1 MNKMMF
7 WAVCGAALFFGCSE
21 SPHTAGTTENE
32 NTIKAEMTAADTIH
46 QKVVSPSSS
55 FRLGECLGSALF
67 KEAMPQ
73 AFFVQDSAGNDMLM
87 VPRLS
92 DYCEVEANIAYE
104 FSGDTLT
111 AYYDEIFMATDCV
124 CYSDHWFDL
133 PAEYKG
139 AKYFRFYGD
148 TYEIIDSKMEETL

>member
-7 WAVCGAALFFGCSE
+7 LVVCFAALFFACSE
-21 SPHTAGTTENE
+21 SPHWAGTTENE
-32 NTIKAEMTAADTIH
+32 NTIKAEKTAADSIH

-55 FRLGECLGSALF
+55 FRLGECLGSALY

-87 VPRLS
+87 VPRLN

-104 FSGDTLT
+104 LSGDTLT

-148 TYEIIDSKMEETL
+148 TYEIINSKMEETL